1 MLKNLRRGQVA
12 TLFAL
17 LLPIFLLFVGLTL
30 DLGWYYLNV
39 SRLQNAADAAA
50 VAGAQTLI
58 ADVKA
63 LKNYKGV
70 TLVNN
75 YKEFKGSS
83 YKYLA
88 DEKSTQEKIDTVNAK
103 SLEEYVNKNLSSES
117 SGSYVDHWTKTKID
131 ASSALYEVNDNLYY
145 VVHLS
150 ETIRHFFLPGWF
162 DDMLAPVTAV
172 AMISKQPIEQVY
184 DAPEMLPEINIPVIP
199 EIREDELELT
209 DEENNQF
216 KATLNTNTIADNWE
230 VQKQYKDDYKDTS
243 KHEDDNGNPITE
255 FEARFKYKVYR
266 GNWNIFQDTKFHYY
280 RGDLY
285 RRETINILDDVIKT
299 NTGNSKYGDKWG
311 YKGSSVRQ
319 TNASIDKI
327 SNPNGNPYLQEYLDS
342 MDVDFHPELYL
353 SNNRWLNENWDLTMG
368 LTDVGSETD
377 YSDYDTSDGYDKT
390 DIRQLRIHSSLNFER
405 PPYEVREGVKDDV
418 MWVRIESE
426 PMVRYPDIVRTNQ
439 DTVSLI
445 NGGKGITAL
454 NSVHQIILNANSSN
468 YDSGDTK
475 YRPYVIYYNGPER
488 YNSETSDP
496 SVRDSKPVILNLNAP
511 FRAILYMPNSPVVI
525 MGSAQNEFRGLIVAK
540 EYVQLKT
547 RDDFDMKNPK
557 ERYYKKSDRVHEL
570 TLSADGKFYDVNKKV
585 VTDNIYVET
594 VYKSKDDGKY
604 YFYVPADEN
613 ENGIEMFVDVYG
625 DIQYKELDET
635 PHKIG
640 TYDNFGRTD
649 LYDYSGMMTTDT
661 EHNFLSSILVD
672 NLLYSGVK

>member
-1 MLKNLRRGQVA
+1 M
-12 TLFAL
+12 
-17 LLPIFLLFVGLTL
+17 
-30 DLGWYYLNV
+30 
-39 SRLQNAADAAA
+39 
-50 VAGAQTLI
+50 
-58 ADVKA
+58 
-63 LKNYKGV
+63 
-70 TLVNN
+70 
-75 YKEFKGSS
+75 
-83 YKYLA
+83 
-88 DEKSTQEKIDTVNAK
+88 
-103 SLEEYVNKNLSSES
+103 
-117 SGSYVDHWTKTKID
+117 
-131 ASSALYEVNDNLYY
+131 
-145 VVHLS
+145 
-150 ETIRHFFLPGWF
+150 
-162 DDMLAPVTAV
+162 
-172 AMISKQPIEQVY
+172 
-184 DAPEMLPEINIPVIP
+184 
-199 EIREDELELT
+199 
-209 DEENNQF
+209 
-216 KATLNTNTIADNWE
+216 
-230 VQKQYKDDYKDTS
+230 
-243 KHEDDNGNPITE
+243 
-255 FEARFKYKVYR
+255 
-266 GNWNIFQDTKFHYY
+266 
-280 RGDLY
+280 
-285 RRETINILDDVIKT
+285 DDVIKT

-640 TYDNFGRTD
+640 TYYNFGRTD